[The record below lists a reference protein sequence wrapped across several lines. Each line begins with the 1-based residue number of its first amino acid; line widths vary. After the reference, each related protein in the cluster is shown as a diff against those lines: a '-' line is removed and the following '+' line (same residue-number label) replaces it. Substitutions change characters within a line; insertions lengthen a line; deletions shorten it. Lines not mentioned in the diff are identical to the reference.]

1 MRQFSSD
8 GAAAPRIETLLAEG
22 GLLERLLS
30 ILGFVVFLGIAWSL
44 STHRNR
50 IPWRIL
56 GWGVALQFIGC
67 WLVLGVPVLGWQGPL
82 RFVFAAAN
90 DVINSIINFNLE
102 GSRFLFGD
110 LAVADKMG
118 FIFAFQV
125 LPTIIFMASLMA
137 VLYHLGIMQIIIRGL
152 AIVMQK
158 TMKTSGAET
167 LANAAN
173 IFVGQTEA
181 PLLIKPF
188 VQKMTKSE
196 LFNVMVAGMA
206 NVAGGVLAAYVGLL
220 RDTIPDIAG
229 HLLTAS
235 VVSAPASFVI
245 SKLMVPETETPETAG
260 GLPKGVDKSPYANVV
275 DAAAVGAADGLTMAL
290 NVGAMLLAFIALV
303 ALFNGVLGQVGI
315 WISFPELSL
324 QLILGWV
331 FAPFAVL
338 MGIPLAE
345 ATVAGALLGEKV
357 ALNEFYAFLHLSKL
371 TDLSDRAS
379 IILSYALCG
388 FANLSSIAIQIGGI
402 GAIAPNRRA
411 DIAHLGIKCVI
422 AGSLASFTTACV
434 VSMFL

>member
-1 MRQFSSD
+1 V
-8 GAAAPRIETLLAEG
+8 
-22 GLLERLLS
+22 ERWISVAGFFLFL
-30 ILGFVVFLGIAWSL
+30 ILAWSL

-50 IPWRIL
+50 IPWRVVL
-56 GWGVALQFIGC
+56 WGVGLQFILC
-67 WLVLGVPVLGWQGPL
+67 FLILGIPVAGFTGPL
-82 RFVFAAAN
+82 RFIFQATN
-90 DVINSIINFNLE
+90 DGVDAILNYNLE
-102 GSRFLFGD
+102 GSKFVFGE
-110 LAVADKMG
+110 LAVSGKSG

-158 TMKTSGAET
+158 TMGTSGAET
-167 LANAAN
+167 LSSAAN

-188 VQKMTKSE
+188 VQKMTTSE

-220 RDTIPDIAG
+220 RDRIPDIAG

-245 SKLMVPETETPETAG
+245 SKLMIPEIDVPETRDG
-260 GLPKGVDKSPYANVV
+260 IPKDVDKSPYSNLV
-275 DAAAVGAADGLTMAL
+275 DAAAVGAAEGLTMAL
-290 NVGAMLLAFIALV
+290 NVAGMLIAFIALV
-303 ALFNGVLGQVGI
+303 ALCNGMLAQFGNLIHFGDWGLFLIPRGLETQGPPV
-315 WISFPELSL
+315 LSL
-324 QLILGWV
+324 QLIMGWL
-331 FAPFAVL
+331 FAPFAIL
-338 MGIPLAE
+338 MGVPINESALA
-345 ATVAGALLGEKV
+345 GSLLGEKV
-357 ALNEFYAFLHLSKL
+357 TLNEFYAYLHMAKIG
-371 TDLSDRAS
+371 TGLSDRAT

-388 FANLSSIAIQIGGI
+388 FANFSSIAIQIGGI
-402 GAIAPNRRA
+402 GALAPNRRA

-422 AGSLASFTTACV
+422 GGSLSSFTTACI